1 MPLDSSLDT
10 ATEPTRP
17 PRESTSSGVI
27 PLLVVGGLFAALFA
41 AALLTLTAGPLDP
54 NLVNAYGPIVV
65 RVAGEI
71 GCVLTVGS
79 LLFAGFL
86 VPPQRSG
93 VLSAAGYAA
102 LRMASWSAALWFGA
116 ALLSVPFAV
125 ATAVGKPVSVV
136 LDGRTLIDL
145 VSVLPEAKAWLV
157 TAAVA
162 ALIAVAARLV
172 LSWGWTA
179 ALFPLAILGI
189 VPVAVTGHS
198 SSRQHDLA
206 SNSLLLHLVA
216 VSLWV
221 GGLVALLVHARR
233 DREHLGLAASRFSKV
248 ALVCWVVMAFSGTIN
263 ALIRVPLPDLFTT
276 NYGVLVLAKT
286 GALILLGCIGYVQRE
301 RGVREAMTGGTGA
314 PLFRLAGMEVLI
326 MFATLGLASALARTP
341 PPPVLAEPDPV
352 ALRIGYALDGPPT
365 LARLLLDWR
374 PDLIFGLGAGVLLA
388 LYLAGVRRLRARGD
402 AWPVG
407 RTLAWLG
414 GCAVVVIATS
424 SGFGR
429 YAPAMFSVHMQT
441 HMMLSMLAP
450 VLLVLGG
457 PVTLALRALPAAG
470 KDAPPGP
477 REWLLAAVHS
487 PVARVLTHP
496 VVALVLFVGSFYVLY
511 LSGLFDA
518 ALELHWAHLAMS
530 LHFLVVGYLF
540 YWPVIG
546 IDPAPRRLP
555 YLARLGMVFASLPFH
570 AFFGVILMSTQ
581 TVIGER
587 FYQGLALPWAADLL
601 ADQRLGGG
609 IAWAMGELP
618 LLIVLIALLVQWARA
633 DDREAKRS
641 DRRADADGDAD
652 RAAYNAML
660 RKLAEGEGR

>member
-1 MPLDSSLDT
+1 M
-10 ATEPTRP
+10 
-17 PRESTSSGVI
+17 V
-27 PLLVVGGLFAALFA
+27 PLLVVGGLFAAVFA
-41 AALLTLTAGPLDP
+41 TALLTLTAGPLDA

-65 RVAGEI
+65 RVAAEI
-71 GCVLTVGS
+71 GCVLTIGG
-79 LLFAGFL
+79 LLFGAFL

-93 VLSAAGYAA
+93 VLDVAGYAA
-102 LRMASWSAALWFGA
+102 LRMAGWSALLWFAA
-116 ALLSVPFAV
+116 ALLSVPFTV
-125 ATAVGKPVSVV
+125 ATAVGKPVSVI
-136 LDGRTLIDL
+136 LSGRTLIDL
-145 VSVLPEAKAWLV
+145 VGVLPEAKAWLV

-162 ALIAVAARLV
+162 LVIAVLARIV

-179 ALFPLAILGI
+179 ILFPVALLGV

-198 SSRQHDLA
+198 SARQHDLA

-216 VSLWV
+216 VALWV
-221 GGLVALLVHARR
+221 GGLVALLVHGRR
-233 DREHLGLAASRFSKV
+233 DRAHLGLAASRFSKV
-248 ALVCWVVMAFSGTIN
+248 ALVCWVVMALSGTIN
-263 ALIRVPLPDLFTT
+263 ALIRVPVGDLFTT
-276 NYGVLVLAKT
+276 NYGVLVLAKIT
-286 GALILLGCIGYVQRE
+286 ALVLLGVIGYVQRE
-301 RGVREAMTGGTGA
+301 RGVRDVAGGGSGA
-314 PLFRLAGMEVLI
+314 ALFRLGAMEVLI

-341 PPPVLAEPDPV
+341 PPPLLAEPDPV
-352 ALRIGYALDGPPT
+352 ALRIGYPLAGEPT
-365 LARLLLDWR
+365 PLRLLLDWR
-374 PDLIFGLGAGVLLA
+374 FDLIFGGSAVILA
-388 LYLAGVRRLRARGD
+388 VLYLLGVRRLRARGD

-407 RTLAWLG
+407 RTVAWLL
-414 GCAVVVIATS
+414 GCLVVVFATS

-429 YAPAMFSVHMQT
+429 YAPAMFSVHMET

-477 REWLLAAVHS
+477 REWLLAFVHS
-487 PVARVLTHP
+487 PLTRVLTHP
-496 VVALVLFVGSFYVLY
+496 VVALTLFIGSFYVLY

-530 LHFLVVGYLF
+530 VHFIVVGYLF

-546 IDPAPRRLP
+546 VDPSPRRLP

-587 FYQGLALPWAADLL
+587 FYQALALPWATDLL
-601 ADQRLGGG
+601 GDQRLGGG
-609 IAWAMGELP
+609 IAWATGELP
-618 LLIVLIALLVQWARA
+618 LLIVLIALLLQWARA
-633 DDREAKRS
+633 DEREARRA

-652 RAAYNAML
+652 REAYNAML
-660 RKLAEGEGR
+660 RQLAEGDRR